1 MKTRKNIII
10 CCLLAACSSALSGCG
25 KKADESKA
33 LSEVR
38 AEADKLS
45 VAELRTMAMKYKDAI
60 VAKKAEV
67 EKVAGKLKDI
77 PLAEKLGTEAKELSA
92 EIAALNKSVS
102 ALTERFG
109 VYYQKLKDKGG
120 DSAGLEI

>member
-1 MKTRKNIII
+1 MRIGKNIIM
-10 CCLLAACSSALSGCG
+10 CCLLAVCSLALSGCG

-33 LSEVR
+33 ISEIR

-45 VAELRTMAMKYKDAI
+45 AAELRTMAMKYKDAI

-120 DSAGLEI
+120 DLAGLEI